1 VPSGGDDAGEVT
13 GATIASVAPR
23 RDVSCVDGK
32 FSRRVPGFGSL
43 RQVASAIE
51 GPSPGGRTIELPM
64 PLPAEP
70 QPMPTSGRRGDIV
83 PLDPARIASAA
94 PRFEVETVLETGSTN
109 SDLLQR
115 VRAVPPARPL
125 LLAALH
131 QSAGRGRHGR
141 RWFTAPGSALLF
153 SLAVPMTAGE
163 ERIAAAT
170 LACGVGVAEALR
182 AAGARVALKWPNDV
196 LLDGRK
202 LGGVLC
208 ELATDAEGRRTVV
221 VGIGAN
227 LHLDAALHGS
237 IGRPVAALDETP
249 AGTLPREALIAAI
262 ANTVLDALR
271 LYDAEGFVPLQPR
284 FMALFAHRDAT
295 VDLLEMGNCVASGRA
310 LGVDGHGRLLLQTA
324 QGLRPCSSG
333 ELTMRTTR

>member
-1 VPSGGDDAGEVT
+1 MS
-13 GATIASVAPR
+13 
-23 RDVSCVDGK
+23 
-32 FSRRVPGFGSL
+32 
-43 RQVASAIE
+43 
-51 GPSPGGRTIELPM
+51 
-64 PLPAEP
+64 LPAAP
-70 QPMPTSGRRGDIV
+70 PPLPTSGRRGDIV
-83 PLDPARIASAA
+83 PLDPAGIAAAA

-109 SDLLQR
+109 TDLLQR

-125 LLAALH
+125 LRAAMH

-141 RWFTAPGSALLF
+141 RWFAAPGSALQF

-182 AAGARVALKWPNDV
+182 AAGAPVTLKWPNDL

-208 ELATDAEGRRTVV
+208 ELATDAGGRRTVV

-227 LHLDAALHGS
+227 AHLDAALRGS
-237 IGRPVAALDETP
+237 IGRPAAALDETP
-249 AGTLPREALIAAI
+249 AGALPRESLIAAI
-262 ANTVLDALR
+262 ANAVLDAL
-271 LYDAEGFVPLQPR
+271 LQYDTEGFVPLQPR

-310 LGVDGHGRLLLQTA
+310 LGVDGQGRLLLQTA

-333 ELTMRTTR
+333 EVTIRTTR